1 MDGVQPAEGTH
12 TIGHDGMDSANE
24 LQTKLDNTGQH
35 RTTPDGPDNTKPW
48 TGQHRTT
55 PDGLDDTNSTVL
67 DVMKKEPPTANL
79 GDGHIHE
86 VAEPQGG

>member
-35 RTTPDGPDNTKPW
+35 
-48 TGQHRTT
+48 
-55 PDGLDDTNSTVL
+55 
-67 DVMKKEPPTANL
+67 
-79 GDGHIHE
+79 
-86 VAEPQGG
+86 